1 FVSSAGASFFFL
13 PFLPF
18 LCDFFFPALP
28 VCCISPPAGWPAAPS
43 WARLTEA
50 TPSDNSATSTK
61 VITFFICHHL
71 LSYAAPY
78 STAARRPKESAVID
92 LLHCSGAPAKL
103 FTLRWAP
110 AAVNQRRRVSRDDGR
125 NPAVAALAYFAATA
139 GSTSF
144 ANSCNE

>member
-1 FVSSAGASFFFL
+1 
-13 PFLPF
+13 
-18 LCDFFFPALP
+18 
-28 VCCISPPAGWPAAPS
+28 
-43 WARLTEA
+43 
-50 TPSDNSATSTK
+50 
-61 VITFFICHHL
+61 CHHL

-78 STAARRPKESAVID
+78 STAARKPKESAVID

-144 ANSCNE
+144 ANSCNEVSATSRGVRADAGTRWQKSRPSPASACRRGTTTADGPAIANQSMNSSSRARACAAVASVWWRIS